1 MPRKLKPPKLPR
13 VPEHVEAVNLIRW
26 VRLAS
31 GAEPALRL
39 FHSIPNGGARS
50 KAAAGKLK
58 AEGTLP
64 GVPDYFLPVA
74 RGEHHGLYVELKAQ
88 DGRPSPAQVE
98 FCRAVIGEGFA
109 AVLCRGW
116 QDASNA
122 IADYL
127 RLGPYRGR

>member
-1 MPRKLKPPKLPR
+1 MTPRRPKAPKLPR
-13 VPEHVEAVNLIRW
+13 VPEHVEAVNLVRW

-39 FHSIPNGGARS
+39 FHAIPNGGARS

-74 RGEHHGLYVELKAQ
+74 RGQWHGLYLELKAK
-88 DGRPSPAQVE
+88 DGRPSEAQAA
-98 FCRAVIGEGFA
+98 FCRAVIGQGYA
-109 AVLCRGW
+109 AVLCYGW
-116 QDASNA
+116 QDASEA
-122 IADYL
+122 IAGYL
-127 RLGPYRGR
+127 REGAP